1 MAGWH
6 HRLNGHGFGC
16 TPGVGDIQRDVACC
30 GSWDRKEYDM
40 TEQLNWNWRC
50 SINNCRMNT
59 PMNRC
64 SHHST
69 VSKSRFV
76 NGFLMVKHFGAI
88 NISVTLS
95 MFSIT
100 SHQKSYQFF
109 PIIVKVRTAR
119 MLMQKVL
126 GCLCYQQVHS

>member
-1 MAGWH
+1 
-6 HRLNGHGFGC
+6 
-16 TPGVGDIQRDVACC
+16 
-30 GSWDRKEYDM
+30 
-40 TEQLNWNWRC
+40 
-50 SINNCRMNT
+50 
-59 PMNRC
+59 MNRY

-69 VSKSRFV
+69 VSKSRLV

-126 GCLCYQQVHS
+126 CYLCYQQIHS